1 MIRWIIL
8 AKEPDCRGDLWWRGW
23 GWVKTGT
30 DCNRVLLQQDELGEA
45 KSAPAEFVCLQHQ
58 VKYMEK
64 IRTVIIEDEAPARD
78 IVKYYLQELDYI
90 EVIAECAD
98 GFTGLKTISSLKP
111 DLVFLDIQ
119 MPRLTGIELV
129 EVMTEKP
136 EIIFTTA
143 YDQFAIRAFELN
155 AVDYLLKPF
164 EKRRFLEAVRKAADK
179 IRTGAGNK
187 EPASQLLSKRPEQS
201 APVNRVVVRKGNAI
215 NLIPVEDIKYVEAQ
229 DDYVMIHHSNGK
241 ALKQQTMKFYEDNLS
256 TKDFVR
262 IHRSY
267 IVRVAE
273 IKRIEPYGK
282 DTHVAILQSGDKLPV
297 SRAGYRQ
304 LKDELNF

>member
-1 MIRWIIL
+1 
-8 AKEPDCRGDLWWRGW
+8 
-23 GWVKTGT
+23 
-30 DCNRVLLQQDELGEA
+30 
-45 KSAPAEFVCLQHQ
+45 
-58 VKYMEK
+58 MEK

-78 IVKYYLQELDYI
+78 IIKFYLKELDYI
-90 EVIAECAD
+90 DVIAECAD

-129 EVMTEKP
+129 EVLTEKP

-164 EKRRFLEAVRKAADK
+164 QKRRFLDAVKKAADK
-179 IRTGAGNK
+179 IQSGAGNK
-187 EPASQLLSKRPEQS
+187 EPASQLLAKKPEPLS
-201 APVNRVVVRKGNAI
+201 PVNRIVVRKGNAI
-215 NLIPVEDIKYVEAQ
+215 NLIPVDQIKYVEAQ
-229 DDYVMIHHSNGK
+229 DDYVMIHHSAGK

-256 TKDFVR
+256 KTDFVR

-267 IVRVAE
+267 IVRVEE

-282 DTHVAILQSGDKLPV
+282 ENHVAILQSGDKLPV
-297 SRAGYRQ
+297 SRAGFRQ